1 MAKTYLE
8 NNMIP
13 TEKSEMQPDRVWTV
27 MKMKAQVQGILGNTN
42 YNHRL

>member
-1 MAKTYLE
+1 MK
-8 NNMIP
+8 P
-13 TEKSEMQPDRVWTV
+13 TEKSEMQPDHAWIV